1 MDPDWPSNP
10 PQTVICV
17 LCKAAIPFFNGDAE
31 RFFRHLIADHQVY
44 FNLNLLLEVS
54 RQQPGV
60 RPSGEGQVTP
70 SPRKEA
76 SPPHLLSHDY
86 ARPPSE
92 PDSTSK
98 SSSESFS
105 CKQDMEQIREP
116 AWMET
121 RQAAAHE
128 FGAFD
133 LSLFANNPSTSSDG
147 ETNYINHGTPV
158 NVTAHLS
165 NQSQFIQ
172 SSSFA
177 PVPLLGRRKGG
188 AAPYNQT
195 VPSIQT
201 DFAALDPISFVP
213 KEPRSKRK
221 RQTIDSAFAL
231 KPTKPDNPNRHL
243 VPEDL
248 QNMITQ
254 KNIDR
259 EIKFTLSQRMN
270 TQMVVDDY
278 VLKKKKGPYKS
289 RGGRV
294 INWKCVND
302 TCQYTAITWEGDIQD
317 TSRQHNHPAQ
327 PELYI
332 KKQTRARV
340 RESLANDIQMAS
352 VFCEDRPVTSAV
364 YDVVNETDSEVR
376 DMIGSIDAL
385 KQAARRFNRKLQTK
399 DVKPQSSQDDGLSS
413 NVYVEN
419 LNTYEMGDLPA
430 DFRLGMISPSTGV
443 MVEWPHVTVTK
454 VEADDITRDCIEEG
468 VSMPGV
474 ESDSLQTFS
483 PCERDNIEELLGTSP
498 TKEGRV
504 SDAVISDC

>member
-1 MDPDWPSNP
+1 MDPDWPTNP
-10 PQTVICV
+10 PHTVICV
-17 LCKAAIPFFNGDAE
+17 LCKAAIPFFHGDAE
-31 RFFRHLIADHQVY
+31 RFFRHLLTDHCVY

-60 RPSGEGQVTP
+60 RPSGECRVAP
-70 SPRKEA
+70 SPNPRKEA
-76 SPPHLLSHDY
+76 SSPHLLSHDY

-98 SSSESFS
+98 SPCESFS
-105 CKQDMEQIREP
+105 FKQVIEQTREP
-116 AWMET
+116 SWMEI
-121 RQAAAHE
+121 RQAAAQE
-128 FGAFD
+128 FGEFD
-133 LSLFANNPSTSSDG
+133 MSLFANNRSTSSDG

-158 NVTAHLS
+158 NVTAHLTY
-165 NQSQFIQ
+165 QSQFIQ

-177 PVPLLGRRKGG
+177 PVPLLERRNGG
-188 AAPYNQT
+188 AAPFNQT

-231 KPTKPDNPNRHL
+231 KQTKPDNPNRHL

-248 QNMITQ
+248 QHMITQ

-259 EIKFTLSQRMN
+259 DIKFTLSQRMN

-340 RESLANDIQMAS
+340 RESIANDIQMAS
-352 VFCEDRPVTSAV
+352 VFCEDRPVTSTV

-385 KQAARRFNRKLQTK
+385 KQAARRFNRKLQNK
-399 DVKPQSSQDDGLSS
+399 DVKAQQSSQDDGLNST
-413 NVYVEN
+413 VYVEN
-419 LNTYEMGDLPA
+419 LNTYEMGDWGSFP
-430 DFRLGMISPSTGV
+430 
-443 MVEWPHVTVTK
+443 
-454 VEADDITRDCIEEG
+454 
-468 VSMPGV
+468 
-474 ESDSLQTFS
+474 
-483 PCERDNIEELLGTSP
+483 P
-498 TKEGRV
+498 T
-504 SDAVISDC
+504 